1 MKEHRF
7 EMGTLPPN
15 PRDFSLS
22 RQDSWAARARSL
34 ALAESRPLNRRS
46 GSIPGSPYPPFRWP
60 HFSKNDCV
68 EMDRLKLRSYP
79 ESVNDVAGLKR
90 QQCSRPVKLRTSAAR
105 SATTT
110 PLHSGH
116 CKHRLSSKKMGSL
129 TTDDSFLGFQASLG
143 S

>member
-7 EMGTLPPN
+7 EMGALPPN

-68 EMDRLKLRSYP
+68 EMDRLKFRSNP
-79 ESVNDVAGLKR
+79 ESVNHVAGLKR
-90 QQCSRPVKLRTSAAR
+90 QRCSRPGTKALKTIRAGKCLSTE
-105 SATTT
+105 AT
-110 PLHSGH
+110 
-116 CKHRLSSKKMGSL
+116 
-129 TTDDSFLGFQASLG
+129 
-143 S
+143 

>member
-7 EMGTLPPN
+7 NMGALPPN

-68 EMDRLKLRSYP
+68 EMDRLKFRSNP
-79 ESVNDVAGLKR
+79 ESVNHVAGLKR
-90 QQCSRPVKLRTSAAR
+90 QRCSRPDTNAVKRAPSG
-105 SATTT
+105 T
-110 PLHSGH
+110 PLEAIR
-116 CKHRLSSKKMGSL
+116 CNAE
-129 TTDDSFLGFQASLG
+129 QWAAACP
-143 S
+143 

>member
-60 HFSKNDCV
+60 YFSKNDCV
-68 EMDRLKLRSYP
+68 EMDRLKLRSNP

-90 QQCSRPVKLRTSAAR
+90 QRCSRPDNSGFLR
-105 SATTT
+105 
-110 PLHSGH
+110 
-116 CKHRLSSKKMGSL
+116 MG
-129 TTDDSFLGFQASLG
+129 F
-143 S
+143 